1 MNDSLEQQPFIE
13 LPAPCCRIGVL
24 SDTHR
29 RLPEA
34 VFSLFAD
41 VQHIIHAGDIGD
53 WDIVLSLQTLA
64 PVTAVYG
71 NCDDYRVRRHCP
83 LQQTLRVNGLTV
95 QVTHISQEAPEEAP
109 ESLQKIQIYG
119 HSHVASIQHFGSTLF
134 INPGSISRPRQ
145 DQRPSVALLQ
155 VDGEQPPRAEI
166 LSLR

>member
-1 MNDSLEQQPFIE
+1 MNDSLEQQPIIE
-13 LPAPCCRIGVL
+13 LLAPCRIGIL

-29 RLPEA
+29 ELPQA
-34 VFSLFAD
+34 IFSLFAD

-53 WDIVLSLQTLA
+53 WDVVLSLRTLA

-83 LQQTLRVNGLTV
+83 NRQTLRVNGLMV
-95 QVTHISQEAPEEAP
+95 EVTHIAQEVQEEVPA
-109 ESLQKIQIYG
+109 SVQQVQIIG
-119 HSHVASIQHFGSTLF
+119 HSHVAAIQHFGATLY

-155 VDGEQPPRAEI
+155 IDGEQPPRATI
-166 LSLR
+166 LFLR

>member
-1 MNDSLEQQPFIE
+1 MNDSLEQQPLIE
-13 LPAPCCRIGVL
+13 LPAPCRIGLL

-29 RLPEA
+29 ELPQA
-34 VFSLFAD
+34 IFSLFAD
-41 VQHIIHAGDIGD
+41 VHHIIHAGDIGD
-53 WDIVLSLQTLA
+53 WDIILALQILA

-83 LQQTLRVNGLTV
+83 LQQTLRVNGLMV
-95 QVTHISQEAPEEAP
+95 QVTHFPQEAPALPPAP
-109 ESLQKIQIYG
+109 VQQIQVFG
-119 HSHVASIQHFGSTLF
+119 HSHVASIQHIGSTLY

-155 VDGEQPPRAEI
+155 VDGEQPPRAAI